1 MLFPVIKASHP
12 LSRLISTSLDYHF
25 KGVSRAKFMETL
37 WVFFPIY
44 RCEQSCHAVLERVR
58 TSPVERRPVCRRKG
72 KEGSLISQTLR
83 DEGENSRGERTKAGK
98 YPGAPSHGAV

>member
-1 MLFPVIKASHP
+1 MKASRP

-37 WVFFPIY
+37 APPFIDANDLATRP
-44 RCEQSCHAVLERVR
+44 SCSHVA
-58 TSPVERRPVCRRKG
+58 CRKG
-72 KEGSLISQTLR
+72 KGMRRRQMLR
-83 DEGENSRGERTKAGK
+83 EEGENSRGDRTKAGK